1 MFNRLSTILLTYV
14 IPAISIV
21 VISFLSA
28 LAAAYNSPIYNYII
42 IGYIAA
48 LFIAFMAQAGLTFRR
63 KMKEVR
69 EYVKNVKHGAVERL
83 ASQDLMKLIEKD
95 SEYISEITKIQKKQF
110 KNILIVFGILMI
122 LVLLY
127 MTVLGRFI
135 SMILA
140 TVSSKFWRAFLETFI
155 YFSILIVIYI
165 AMMRVLKLTPS
176 SPGQMMLDI
185 PYAPMR
191 SLVVYK
197 DAIILDDIY
206 LLKAPI
212 KAKKVIIN
220 EKRRFIEIELDEEY
234 AKKVGVRRVRLY
246 VKAPKELW
254 NECLSKIVQVTGETQ
269 HISAPTAQSREEGKE
284 DKTEE
289 SSKNR

>member
-14 IPAISIV
+14 VPAVSIV

-48 LFIAFMAQAGLTFRR
+48 LFIAFMAQAGLTFRK
-63 KMKEVR
+63 KMKEVQ
-69 EYVKNVKHGAVERL
+69 EYIKNVKHGAIERL
-83 ASQDLMKLIEKD
+83 ATQDLMKLIEKD
-95 SEYISEITKIQKKQF
+95 SEYISEITRIQKKQF

-135 SMILA
+135 SMILS
-140 TVSSKFWRAFLETFI
+140 TISSKFWRAFLETFI
-155 YFSILIVIYI
+155 YFSILIIIYI

-176 SPGQMMLDI
+176 SPGQMMIDI

-191 SLVVYK
+191 SLVIYK

-206 LLKAPI
+206 LLRAPI

-220 EKRRFIEIELDEEY
+220 EKRRFIEIELEEEY
-234 AKKVGVRRVRLY
+234 AKKVGVRKVRLY
-246 VKAPKELW
+246 VKNPKELW
-254 NECLSKIVQVTGETQ
+254 NDCLSKIVQVIGETQ
-269 HISAPTAQSREEGKE
+269 HVTTQVREEGKSE
-284 DKTEE
+284 VEG
-289 SSKNR
+289 SK

>member
-14 IPAISIV
+14 VPAVSIV

-48 LFIAFMAQAGLTFRR
+48 LFIAFMAQAGLTFRK
-63 KMKEVR
+63 KMREVKE
-69 EYVKNVKHGAVERL
+69 YLKNVKHGAVERL
-83 ASQDLMKLIEKD
+83 ATQDLMKLIEKD
-95 SEYISEITKIQKKQF
+95 SEYISEITRIQKKQF
-110 KNILIVFGILMI
+110 KNILIVFGILMV

-135 SMILA
+135 SMILS

-165 AMMRVLKLTPS
+165 AMMRALKLTPS
-176 SPGQMMLDI
+176 SPGQMMIDI

-191 SLVVYK
+191 SLVIYK

-212 KAKKVIIN
+212 KARKVIIN
-220 EKRRFIEIELDEEY
+220 EKRRFIEIELEEEY
-234 AKKVGVRRVRLY
+234 AKKVGIRRVRLY
-246 VKAPKELW
+246 VKNPKELW
-254 NECLSKIVQVTGETQ
+254 NECLSKIVQVSGETQ
-269 HISAPTAQSREEGKE
+269 HISTSQVKEESKSNV
-284 DKTEE
+284 E
-289 SSKNR
+289 SSK